1 MSKNHVISVL
11 VKDEAGIVS
20 RVSGLF
26 SGRGYSIESITA
38 AQTSEKGYARLTV
51 ETSGGDADVIEQ
63 ITKQLNRL
71 IPVLKVI
78 DLADVES
85 IERELILCK
94 VVAKDEDRS
103 EILRIAEIFGAKII
117 DVTPRS
123 YTLEA
128 IGDARQ
134 IRSLIELL
142 RPIGIKELV
151 RSGTVG
157 ITRANQFASVSEK
170 VAK

>member
-38 AQTSEKGYARLTV
+38 AQSSEKGYARITI
-51 ETSGGDADVIEQ
+51 ETAGGDANVIEQ

-71 IPVLKVI
+71 IPVLKVV
-78 DLADVES
+78 DLGDVES

-94 VVAKDEDRS
+94 VIAKDEDRS

-117 DVTPRS
+117 DVTQRT
-123 YTLEA
+123 YTLQA
-128 IGDARQ
+128 IGDERQ
-134 IRSLIELL
+134 IRTLIELL
-142 RPIGIKELV
+142 RPIGIRELV
-151 RSGTVG
+151 RSGKVG
-157 ITRANQFASVSEK
+157 ITRSNQFTSTKATE
-170 VAK
+170 

>member
-1 MSKNHVISVL
+1 MRKNHVISVL

-20 RVSGLF
+20 RLSGLF
-26 SGRGYSIESITA
+26 SGRGYNIESITA
-38 AQTSEKGYARLTV
+38 AQTSEKGYARITI

-71 IPVLKVI
+71 IPVLKVV
-78 DLADVES
+78 DLRDVES

-94 VVAKDEDRS
+94 VIAKDEDRS

-117 DVTPRS
+117 DVTPRT
-123 YTLEA
+123 YTLQA
-128 IGDARQ
+128 IGDERQ

-142 RPIGIKELV
+142 RPIGIRELV
-151 RSGTVG
+151 RSGKVG
-157 ITRANQFASVSEK
+157 ITRANQFSSTKTVE
-170 VAK
+170 

>member
-1 MSKNHVISVL
+1 MRKNHVISVL

-20 RVSGLF
+20 RLSGLF
-26 SGRGYSIESITA
+26 SGRGYNIESITA
-38 AQTSEKGYARLTV
+38 AQTSEKGYARITI

-71 IPVLKVI
+71 IPVLKVV
-78 DLADVES
+78 DLRDVES

-94 VVAKDEDRS
+94 VIAKDEDRS

-117 DVTPRS
+117 DVTPRT
-123 YTLEA
+123 YTLQA
-128 IGDARQ
+128 VGDERQ

-142 RPIGIKELV
+142 RPIGIRELV
-151 RSGTVG
+151 RSGKVG
-157 ITRANQFASVSEK
+157 TTRANQFSSTKTVD
-170 VAK
+170 

>member
-1 MSKNHVISVL
+1 MKKNHVISVL

-20 RVSGLF
+20 RLSALF
-26 SGRGYSIESITA
+26 SGRGYNLESITA
-38 AQTSEKGYARLTV
+38 AQTSEKGYARVTI

-71 IPVLKVI
+71 IPVLKVV
-78 DLADVES
+78 DLRDVES

-94 VVAKDEDRS
+94 VIAKDEDRS

-117 DVTPRS
+117 DVTPRT
-123 YTLEA
+123 YTLQA
-128 IGDARQ
+128 IGDERQ

-142 RPIGIKELV
+142 RPIGIRELV
-151 RSGTVG
+151 RSGKVG
-157 ITRANQFASVSEK
+157 ITRANQFSSTKTAD
-170 VAK
+170 

>member
-1 MSKNHVISVL
+1 MNHIISIL
-11 VKDEAGIVS
+11 VKDDAGILS

-38 AQTSEKGYARLTV
+38 APTLDREYARLTIV
-51 ETSGGDADVIEQ
+51 TNGDEKVIEQ

-71 IPVLKVI
+71 VPVIKVV
-78 DLADVES
+78 DLITVES

-94 VVAKDEDRS
+94 VNAKDEDRS
-103 EILRIAEIFGAKII
+103 EILRIAEIFNARII
-117 DVTPRS
+117 DVSPKS
-123 YTLEA
+123 YTLQA
-128 IGDARQ
+128 IGDERQ

-151 RSGTVG
+151 RSGKVG
-157 ITRANQFASVSEK
+157 ITRENQFSNIK
-170 VAK
+170 NL